1 MHLHSM
7 IPTSVLLASVAMLAV
22 AACRTSDGPTQP
34 AQTASEYELCHAA
47 TDDRPARANA
57 RAAAVDVLARRGIV
71 CDQARFAAIHAQ
83 ERRESFRPTRA
94 GNARKEEG
102 SW

>member
-1 MHLHSM
+1 MRLHSL
-7 IPTSVLLASVAMLAV
+7 IPTSGLLASVAMLAV
-22 AACRTSDGPTQP
+22 AACQTSNSPTQP

-47 TDDRPARANA
+47 TDDRPARAGA
-57 RAAAVDVLARRGIV
+57 RTAAADILARRGIV
-71 CDQARFAAIHAQ
+71 CDQARFAAIHAE
-83 ERRESFRPTRA
+83 ERRGPVRPTTA

>member
-1 MHLHSM
+1 M
-7 IPTSVLLASVAMLAV
+7 IPTPVLLASVALLTV
-22 AACRTSDGPTQP
+22 AACRTTDGPTPP

-47 TDDRPARANA
+47 TDDRPARSSA
-57 RAAAVDVLARRGIV
+57 RAAAAEIVTRRGIV

-83 ERRESFRPTRA
+83 ERRGSFRPTTA